1 MKKSKLSHR
10 IAAAVTVGAMM
21 GVSGEALAGN
31 ATTADMANLTQ
42 NIATTTGN
50 FNTLMSLLGYVGG
63 TGMSIAGIF
72 KLKAHVD
79 SPANA
84 PLKDGLMRLAAGG
97 ALLSLPL
104 IVRVMQGGIGNG
116 SQNATMSAATIE
128 SFAGSSGA
136 AGGSTNLSG

>member
-104 IVRVMQGGIGNG
+104 IVRVH
-116 SQNATMSAATIE
+116 
-128 SFAGSSGA
+128 AGRHRQRQPERDDVRSHHRKLRRFVRCGRRQQQP
-136 AGGSTNLSG
+136 G